1 MRSFRSPRVSAL
13 RVTAAAAS
21 GIIAMTALT
30 GCLGKDDKKSNAS
43 SSSSPSASASDDA
56 TGKSTASP
64 TGKSTSTKKPT
75 GNPTATGSSDI
86 SDSVKRIDLKVGD
99 CVNYEGEKTTKV
111 SCSSPHDEEAGAI
124 YTLPDSMSP
133 MSLTFKDDI
142 DDKCKT
148 LLTPIIERQAN
159 PNKYSYSYIYPS
171 SSSWMMDNDRTLQC
185 MVADANQGKLTAKL
199 K

>member
-1 MRSFRSPRVSAL
+1 
-13 RVTAAAAS
+13 
-21 GIIAMTALT
+21 MTALT

-75 GNPTATGSSDI
+75 GNPTATGSDI

-99 CVNYEGEKTTKV
+99 CVTYEGEKTTKV
-111 SCSSPHDEEAGAI
+111 SCSTPHDEEAGAI

-133 MSLTFKDDI
+133 MSLTFKQDI
-142 DDKCKT
+142 GDKCQD
-148 LLTPIIERQAN
+148 LLEPIISRQAN
-159 PNKYSYSYIYPS
+159 PDKYAIGYIYPS

-185 MVADANQGKLTAKL
+185 MVAGANNTKLTAKL

>member
-1 MRSFRSPRVSAL
+1 MRSFRSTRVSAL

-43 SSSSPSASASDDA
+43 SSSSPSASP
-56 TGKSTASP
+56 TA
-64 TGKSTSTKKPT
+64 KSTSTKKPT

-86 SDSVKRIDLKVGD
+86 SDTVKRIDLKVGD
-99 CVNYEGEKTTKV
+99 CVNYEGEKTSKV

-142 DDKCKT
+142 DAKCQE
-148 LLTPIIERQAN
+148 LVTPIIERQAN
-159 PNKYSYSYIYPS
+159 PNKYSYSYIFPS

-185 MVADANQGKLTAKL
+185 MIAGANNTKLTAKL

>member
-1 MRSFRSPRVSAL
+1 MRSFRSTRVSAL

-43 SSSSPSASASDDA
+43 SSSSPSASSDA

-75 GNPTATGSSDI
+75 GNPTSTESGI
-86 SDSVKRIDLKVGD
+86 SDSVKRIELKVGD

-142 DDKCKT
+142 DAKCKS
-148 LLTPIIERQAN
+148 LLTPIIERQPN
-159 PNKYSYSYIYPS
+159 PDKYSYSYIYPS
-171 SSSWMMDNDRTLQC
+171 SSSWIMDSDRTLQC

>member
-75 GNPTATGSSDI
+75 GNPTATGSDI

-99 CVNYEGEKTTKV
+99 CVTYEGEKTTKV
-111 SCSSPHDEEAGAI
+111 SCSTPHDEEAGAI

-133 MSLTFKDDI
+133 MSLTFKQDI
-142 DDKCKT
+142 GDKCQD
-148 LLTPIIERQAN
+148 LLEPIISRQAN
-159 PNKYSYSYIYPS
+159 PDKYAIGYIYPS

-185 MVADANQGKLTAKL
+185 MVAGANNTKLTAKL